1 MIIIDL
7 GAATGHPQMH
17 GASRPGPA
25 AGIRGSPDRRVRV
38 TTAIAQF
45 MRELERVWDA
55 HRDAAIVRR
64 DLAASLA
71 HLAADPSVWHLPAM
85 TGAAGRQ
92 AFEQFYAEAFLPHL
106 PADLVLTRMSRT
118 VDRFHL
124 VDETTVSFTHDRELP
139 WLLPGVAPT
148 GRRAEVLAVAIVG
161 FDRGRIRSQRILW
174 DHATLTAQLGIR
186 EDPSMATIDV

>member
-1 MIIIDL
+1 M
-7 GAATGHPQMH
+7 
-17 GASRPGPA
+17 
-25 AGIRGSPDRRVRV
+25 

-45 MRELERVWDA
+45 MRDLERVWDE

-71 HLAADPSVWHLPAM
+71 QLAAEPAVWHRPAM

-92 AFEQFYAEAFLPHL
+92 AFERFYAEDFLPCV
-106 PADLVLTRMSRT
+106 PADLALARVSRT

-124 VDETTVSFTHDRELP
+124 VNEMTVSFTHDREMP

-161 FDRGRIRSQRILW
+161 FERGRIRSQRILW
-174 DHATLTAQLGIR
+174 DQATLTAQLGIPAL
-186 EDPSMATIDV
+186 PSAYSSSASEGP